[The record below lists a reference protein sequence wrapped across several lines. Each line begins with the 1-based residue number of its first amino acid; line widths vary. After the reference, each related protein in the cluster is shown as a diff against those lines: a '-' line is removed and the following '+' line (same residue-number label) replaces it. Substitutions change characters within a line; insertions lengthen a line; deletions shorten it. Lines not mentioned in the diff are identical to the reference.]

1 MSPAA
6 HAPATLHLLC
16 GRIAAGKST
25 LARSLAAQPA
35 TVLVEE
41 DAWLA
46 VLYPGEIQALP
57 DYLQRTGRL
66 KAMLGEHVV
75 TLLRSGVSVVLD
87 FPANTVAQRSWM
99 RGLIQR
105 SGAAHRLHL
114 LDVPEQVCRSRLHL
128 RNGAGTHP
136 FATSDAQFD
145 LISRHFVPPSPT
157 EGFDLLRHAGGP
169 PD

>member
-1 MSPAA
+1 MTSSAKTAA
-6 HAPATLHLLC
+6 SASAMLHLLC

-25 LARSLAAQPA
+25 LARRLAAQPA
-35 TVLVEE
+35 TVLVQE

-75 TLLRSGVSVVLD
+75 AMLRSGVSVVLD
-87 FPANTVAQRSWM
+87 FPANTRAQRAWM
-99 RGLIQR
+99 RGLIDQ

-114 LDVPEQVCRSRLHL
+114 LDVPEAVCRARLQA
-128 RNGAGTHP
+128 RNAAGTHP
-136 FATSDAQFD
+136 FQTDDAQFS
-145 LISRHFVPPSPT
+145 LINRHFEPPDPR
-157 EGFDLLRHAGGP
+157 EGFALQRYG
-169 PD
+169 

>member
-1 MSPAA
+1 MTASAS
-6 HAPATLHLLC
+6 APAMLHLLC

-25 LARSLAAQPA
+25 LARRLAAQPA
-35 TVLVEE
+35 TVLVQE

-75 TLLRSGVSVVLD
+75 AMLRSGVSVVLD
-87 FPANTVAQRSWM
+87 FPANTLAQRAWM
-99 RGLIQR
+99 RGLIAQ

-114 LDVPEQVCRSRLHL
+114 LDVPEAVCRARLQA
-128 RNGAGTHP
+128 RNAAGTHP
-136 FATSDAQFD
+136 FQTDEAQFT
-145 LISRHFVPPSPT
+145 LINRHFEPPSPR
-157 EGFDLLRHAGGP
+157 EGFALQRYG
-169 PD
+169 

>member
-1 MSPAA
+1 MTPSAS
-6 HAPATLHLLC
+6 APAMLHLLC

-25 LARSLAAQPA
+25 LARRLAAQPA
-35 TVLVEE
+35 TVLVQE

-75 TLLRSGVSVVLD
+75 ALLRSGVSVVLD
-87 FPANTVAQRSWM
+87 FPANTLAQRAWM
-99 RGLIQR
+99 RGLIAQ

-114 LDVPEQVCRSRLHL
+114 LDVPEAVCRARLQA
-128 RNGAGTHP
+128 RNAAGTHP
-136 FATSDAQFD
+136 FQTDEAQFD
-145 LISRHFVPPSPT
+145 LINRHFDPPDPR
-157 EGFDLLRHAGGP
+157 EGFALERHG
-169 PD
+169 